1 MKNPKSLRLVALAFL
16 FYLPLSLA
24 LLPAV
29 CAAESSKFRD
39 EFITNYKTFQF
50 KAQEKL
56 IKKSGDIMEDEI
68 FSLIIDAMDDD
79 LTVGQRLFLLDAASA
94 MAHGYEHYH
103 GGGKKF
109 IKKIDKLIKKE
120 LEKEKARM
128 AELLKWEGEERFI
141 GNFVMDAHAEEMEKE
156 GLAPVIYPH
165 WIHRIWYECSVC
177 HQEVFVMKRWRN
189 EISREKILAGQ
200 QCGACHNGDIAF
212 GADEK
217 DKCGLCHV
225 AGKPEGK
232 RLHDLDHIDHKR
244 IAEVATRVGAEWN
257 ADKLP
262 DGRLPVDRYGFID
275 WLALKENGIFKPIES
290 LHGDYKP
297 VIRDNQILFISKG
310 KLENVLFS
318 HNVHSS
324 WIRCTSCH
332 PAVFGEGLDNKVK
345 MVRMSKG
352 ENCGYCHGKVSFT
365 FADCKRCHSQ
375 EKGTEVEGAL
385 VHVGQPKKRKKK

>member
-1 MKNPKSLRLVALAFL
+1 MKNIKFKGFVTRVFLFSLSLLLVAF
-16 FYLPLSLA
+16 ST
-24 LLPAV
+24 V
-29 CAAESSKFRD
+29 CSAEDSEFRT
-39 EFITNYKTFQF
+39 EYITNYKTFQF

-56 IKKSGDIMEDEI
+56 IKKSGDIMADEI
-68 FSLIIDAMDDD
+68 FSLIIDAMDDE
-79 LTVGQRLFLLDAASA
+79 LSVGQRIFLLDAASA

-120 LEKEKARM
+120 LEAEKARL
-128 AELLKWEGEERFI
+128 AELMKWEGEESFI
-141 GNFVMDAHAEEMEKE
+141 GNFVMNAHETEMEKE

-165 WIHRIWYECSVC
+165 WVHRIWYECSVC

-189 EISREKILAGQ
+189 EISQEKILAGE
-200 QCGACHNGDIAF
+200 QCGVCHNGTIAF

-217 DKCGLCHV
+217 DKCDLCHV

-232 RLHDLDHIDHKR
+232 KLHNLDLIDHKG
-244 IAEVATRVGAEWN
+244 ISEVATKVGAEWN
-257 ADKLP
+257 VDKLP
-262 DGRLPVDRYGFID
+262 NGRIPLDRYGFID
-275 WLALKENGIFKPIES
+275 WLTMKKDGIFKPIES

-297 VIRDNQILFISKG
+297 VIRDNQILFISKS

-318 HNVHSS
+318 HDVHST
-324 WIRCTSCH
+324 WIKCASCH
-332 PAVFGEGLDNKVK
+332 PAIFGENLENKVK

-352 ENCGYCHGKVSFT
+352 ENCGYCHGSVSFT

-375 EKGTEVEGAL
+375 EKGVEVEGAL
-385 VHVGQPKKRKKK
+385 VHIGQPRKAKK